1 MQRDMHT
8 REQPGH
14 LEQKDEMKYSWEVG
28 RQTGYDEP
36 HQIQVLSTVQHTA
49 VSITTWQQHDCLHS
63 SHESMPFGLFRSGL
77 LLSLAPEKTL

>member
-49 VSITTWQQHDCLHS
+49 VSITT
-63 SHESMPFGLFRSGL
+63 
-77 LLSLAPEKTL
+77 